1 MSIWK
6 IILSGFHLFLSAA
19 LVGQSPDLTFH
30 FVSTK
35 EGLNDNFI
43 SCIAQDKYGY
53 MWFGSLGGLNRYNG
67 KATKRYTKIP
77 GDSTSIPEGIPW
89 TIASD
94 AEGRLWTGFDFGL
107 YEYDFNKDNF
117 TRHDKF
123 NGIYIQKI
131 VAGIDKKLY
140 LLTSAGL
147 FIYEPVSKE
156 LTRLDSINTVI
167 KSNARNTLHMHKEN
181 LYIGSYN
188 GYIIYNVNTKSTE
201 YINIKTDKNFHAFK
215 MNIDKYGKVWLS
227 DITNLRVI
235 MFDPDAGKS
244 VIVSNDPYIQATGKG
259 STYNELV
266 CDHAGNTWITTSLTG
281 LLRANSLTGDLKYF
295 FNDSVQQGTSYHLL
309 TSAYISRDGI
319 VWVGGVNG
327 IIYFDPKDQLF
338 SSLYPLP
345 EGKLNAFGRA
355 MLEDRSGYL
364 WFTSS
369 NGISRFDPRT
379 GTYTTWRNE
388 PGNPD
393 QIYYNSVRGIAE
405 DDKGTIWIATGRGIN
420 SYTPG
425 ETHLRFYSMADSIPV
440 AFYFSANADSKGR
453 IWFGTKDYDGL
464 YYYTSTTGKFN
475 SIKNHPLLNQYAG
488 LGARIVFE
496 DSKKRLWISC
506 NGNGLIMA
514 DETTGQTRRW
524 FNNDSTKN
532 TIIGNTVIDI
542 KEDKKGI
549 IWVSTFNG
557 VTGIDLKNERYT
569 WLDDKTFF
577 NTNYTGPLVVDS
589 LNRLWI
595 GTANGLYVTDEQRR
609 AEGFFDESNGL
620 TGSSFTE
627 HSGYLLQNGQVM
639 MPTTKGFV
647 RFKPEL
653 FKPPAS
659 SYGFYISWI
668 DILDKRRYLSP
679 DKDLSISLKANEDFF
694 AIGLEAVNY
703 VNAAQTWFA
712 YKLEGFDDDWHFTQD
727 PKAVYTQVPGGSYTF
742 LYKATTNINN
752 WGNNEK
758 KLKIHIATV
767 FYKAKW
773 FWVTIG
779 ILLAALLLILYMFR
793 MNKQRQIHFLQSK
806 AQMLEKEK
814 ALVMFESLKQQL
826 NPHFLF
832 NSLSSLSGLI
842 ETDQQLAGNFLKQM
856 SKIYR
861 YILKSRDSEVVP
873 LKEEVEIVQT
883 YISLQKTRFKD
894 GLQVNINIDEDDLH
908 KKIPPVTLQ
917 NMVENAIKHNVIDV
931 DSPLLMDI
939 YVENEYLVVKNN
951 LQKKQVVESSN
962 KQGLSNL
969 RSLYK
974 YLSDKPLIIEEKGI
988 IFLIRIPLI

>member
-1 MSIWK
+1 M
-6 IILSGFHLFLSAA
+6 LATA
-19 LVGQSPDLTFH
+19 LIGQSPHMTFH
-30 FVSTK
+30 YVTTK

-43 SCIAQDKYGY
+43 SCITQDKYGY
-53 MWFGSLGGLNRYNG
+53 MWFGTLGGLNRYNG
-67 KATKRYTKIP
+67 KTTKRFTKIS

-89 TIASD
+89 TIESD
-94 AEGRLWTGFDFGL
+94 IEGRLWAGFDFGL
-107 YEYDFNKDNF
+107 YEYDFSKDIF
-117 TRHDKF
+117 IRHDKLK
-123 NGIYIQKI
+123 GIYIQKI
-131 VAGIDKKLY
+131 VAGPDKSLY
-140 LLTSAGL
+140 LLTGAGL
-147 FIYEPVSKE
+147 FIYQPVSKQ
-156 LTRLDSINTVI
+156 LTRLDLSNAVI
-167 KSNARNTLHMHKEN
+167 KDHPCNTLRIHKDN

-188 GYIIYNVNTKSTE
+188 GYMIYNVYTGQAAYTNV
-201 YINIKTDKNFHAFK
+201 KTDKNFHAFK
-215 MNIDKYGKVWLS
+215 LDIDTHGRVWLC
-227 DITNLRVI
+227 DITNLRLI
-235 MFDPDAGKS
+235 MFDPVTGKVS
-244 VIVSNDPYIQATGKG
+244 IVSDDPAVRATGKG
-259 STYNELV
+259 STYNDLV
-266 CDHAGNTWITTSLTG
+266 CDNTGNTWVTSSLTG
-281 LLRANSLTGDLKYF
+281 FIKTNSMTGALQFYF
-295 FNDSVQQGTSYHLL
+295 GPSEGSSNNIL
-309 TSAYISRDGI
+309 TSAFISKEGV
-319 VWVGGVNG
+319 VWMGGVNG

-355 MLEDRSGYL
+355 MLEDRSGNL

-369 NGISRFDPRT
+369 NGLSRFDPRT
-379 GTYTTWRNE
+379 GRYTTWRNE
-388 PGNPD
+388 PGKPE
-393 QIYYNSVRGIAE
+393 QIFYNSVRGIAE

-425 ETHLRFYSMADSIPV
+425 ETKLKFYSATDSIPI

-453 IWFGTKDYDGL
+453 VWFGTKDYDGL
-464 YYYTSTTGKFN
+464 YYYTSATGKFS
-475 SIKNHPLLNQYAG
+475 SIRDHPLLRQYRG

-506 NGNGLIMA
+506 NGNGLVMA
-514 DETTGQTRRW
+514 DEATGYTRRW
-524 FNNDSTKN
+524 FNNDSTRN

-542 KEDKKGI
+542 KEDKSGV

-557 VTGIDLKNERYT
+557 VTGIDIEKEKYT

-577 NTNYTGPLVVDS
+577 NTNYTGPLAIDS

-595 GTANGLYVTDEQRR
+595 GTANGLYVTDELRR
-609 AEGFFDESNGL
+609 AGGYFDESNGV

-627 HSGYLLQNGQVM
+627 HSGYLLQTGEIM

-647 RFKPEL
+647 RFKPES
-653 FKPPAS
+653 FKPQPS

-668 DILDKRRYLSP
+668 DILDKRRYLPP
-679 DKDLSISLKANEDFF
+679 DEDLSISLKPHEDFF
-694 AIGLEAVNY
+694 AIGLEAVNFI
-703 VNAAQTWFA
+703 NSAQTWFA
-712 YKLEGFDDDWHFTQD
+712 YKLEGFDDDWHYTQD
-727 PKAVYTQVPGGSYTF
+727 PKAVYTHVPGGSYTF
-742 LYKATTNINN
+742 LYKATSNINN
-752 WGNNEK
+752 WGNDEK
-758 KLKIHIATV
+758 KLAIHIATV

-773 FWVTIG
+773 FWIAVAV
-779 ILLAALLLILYMFR
+779 LLAALLLMLYRFR
-793 MNKQRQIHFLQSK
+793 MNKQRQIHSLHTK

-873 LKEEVEIVQT
+873 LQEEIDFVQT
-883 YISLQKTRFKD
+883 YINLQKTRFKN
-894 GLQVNINIDEDDLH
+894 GLQVNINIDENDLH

-917 NMVENAIKHNVIDV
+917 NMVENAIKHNIIDV
-931 DSPLLMDI
+931 DAPLVMDI
-939 YVENEYLVVKNN
+939 YTENGYLVVKNN

-974 YLSDKPLIIEEKGI
+974 YLSDKPLTIEEKDNSYS
-988 IFLIRIPLI
+988 IRIPLI

>member
-1 MSIWK
+1 M
-6 IILSGFHLFLSAA
+6 
-19 LVGQSPDLTFH
+19 
-30 FVSTK
+30 
-35 EGLNDNFI
+35 
-43 SCIAQDKYGY
+43 AQDKYGY
-53 MWFGSLGGLNRYNG
+53 MWFGTLGGLNRFNG
-67 KATKRYTKIP
+67 RTTKRFTKIP

-117 TRHDKF
+117 IRHDKL

-131 VAGIDKKLY
+131 AAGIDKKLY

-167 KSNARNTLHMHKEN
+167 KTHARNTLRMHKDN

-188 GYIIYNVNTKSTE
+188 GYIIYNVNTKSAE
-201 YINIKTDKNFHAFK
+201 YVNVKTDKNFHTFR
-215 MNIDKYGKVWLS
+215 MDIDKYGKAWLS

-235 MFDPDAGKS
+235 MFDPAAKKV
-244 VIVSNDPYIQATGKG
+244 VIVSNDPLIQATGKG

-266 CDHAGNTWITTSLTG
+266 CDKSGNTWITTSLTG
-281 LLRANSLTGDLKYF
+281 LLKVNSLTGSLQYF
-295 FNDSVQQGTSYHLL
+295 FNDSEGTDHHLL
-309 TSAYISRDGI
+309 TSAYISGDGI

-327 IIYFDPKDQLF
+327 IVYFDPEDQLF

-355 MLEDRSGYL
+355 MLEDRSGNL

-379 GTYTTWRNE
+379 DKYTTWRND
-388 PGNPD
+388 PGKTD

-425 ETHLRFYSMADSIPV
+425 ETRLRFYSMADSIPI

-464 YYYTSTTGKFN
+464 YYYTSATGKFS
-475 SIKNHPLLNQYAG
+475 SIKNHPLLRQYTG

-514 DETTGQTRRW
+514 DETKRQTRRW

-542 KEDKKGI
+542 KEDKQGI

-557 VTGIDLKNERYT
+557 VTGIDLENEKYT

-577 NTNYTGPLVVDS
+577 NTNYTGPLAVDS
-589 LNRLWI
+589 FNRLWI
-595 GTANGLYVTDEQRR
+595 GTASGLYVTDQLRKSES
-609 AEGFFDESNGL
+609 FFDESNGL

-627 HSGYLLQNGQVM
+627 HSGYRLRNGEIV

-647 RFKPEL
+647 RFRPEL
-653 FKPPAS
+653 FKPQPS
-659 SYGFYISWI
+659 SYGFYVSWI
-668 DILDKRRYLSP
+668 DILDKRKYLPP
-679 DKDLSISLKANEDFF
+679 DKDVSISLRSNEDFF

-703 VNAAQTWFA
+703 INSSQTWYA
-712 YKLEGFDDDWHFTQD
+712 YKLEGFDDDWHYTQD
-727 PKAVYTQVPGGSYTF
+727 PKAVYTHVPGGNYTF
-742 LYKATTNINN
+742 LYKATSNIND
-752 WGNNEK
+752 WGNDEK
-758 KLKIHIATV
+758 KLRIHIATV
-767 FYKAKW
+767 FYKANW
-773 FWVTIG
+773 FWITIG
-779 ILLAALLLILYMFR
+779 ILLAALLFTLYRFR
-793 MNKQRQIHFLQSK
+793 MNKQRQIHTLQSK

-842 ETDQQLAGNFLKQM
+842 ESDQQLAGNFLKQM

-861 YILKSRDSEVVP
+861 YILKSRDSEVVS
-873 LKEEVEIVQT
+873 LQEEADFVQT
-883 YISLQKTRFKD
+883 YINLQRTRFND
-894 GLQVNINIDEDDLH
+894 GLQVHININEDDLH
-908 KKIPPVTLQ
+908 RKIPPVTLQ
-917 NMVENAIKHNVIDV
+917 NMVENAIKHNIIDV
-931 DSPLLMDI
+931 ESPLVIEM
-939 YVENEYLVVKNN
+939 YTENGYIVVKNN

-969 RSLYK
+969 RSLYR
-974 YLSDKPLIIEEKGI
+974 YLTDKPLIIEERDDY
-988 IFLIRIPLI
+988 FLIRIPLI

>member
-1 MSIWK
+1 
-6 IILSGFHLFLSAA
+6 
-19 LVGQSPDLTFH
+19 
-30 FVSTK
+30 
-35 EGLNDNFI
+35 
-43 SCIAQDKYGY
+43 
-53 MWFGSLGGLNRYNG
+53 MWFGTLGGLNRYNG
-67 KATKRYTKIP
+67 KTTKRFTKIP

-89 TIASD
+89 TVASD

-107 YEYDFNKDNF
+107 YEYDFNNDNF
-117 TRHDKF
+117 IPHHKF
-123 NGIYIQKI
+123 KGIYIQKI
-131 VAGIDKKLY
+131 AAGTDKKLY

-147 FIYEPVSKE
+147 FSYEPVSKE

-167 KSNARNTLHMHKEN
+167 KSHARNTLRMHKGN

-188 GYIIYNVNTKSTE
+188 GYMIYDVNTKRAE
-201 YINIKTDKNFHAFK
+201 YINVKTDMNFQTFR
-215 MNIDKYGKVWLS
+215 MDIDKYGKVWLA

-235 MFDPDAGKS
+235 MFDPVTDKV
-244 VIVSNDPYIQATGKG
+244 VIVSNDPLIRATGKG
-259 STYNELV
+259 STYNDLV
-266 CDHAGNTWITTSLTG
+266 CDNSGNTWITTSLTG
-281 LLRANSLTGDLKYF
+281 LLKANSLTGNLQYF
-295 FNDSVQQGTSYHLL
+295 LNDSIQQGTSYNLL
-309 TSAYISRDGI
+309 TSAYISHDGI
-319 VWVGGVNG
+319 VWMGGVNG
-327 IIYFDPKDQLF
+327 IVYFDPQDQLF

-345 EGKLNAFGRA
+345 EGRLNSFGRA
-355 MLEDRSGYL
+355 MLEDRSGNL
-364 WFTSS
+364 WFATS
-369 NGISRFDPRT
+369 NGISRYDPGI

-388 PGNPD
+388 PGKSD
-393 QIYYNSVRGIAE
+393 RIYYNSVRGIAE
-405 DDKGTIWIATGRGIN
+405 DNNGIIWIATGRGIN

-425 ETHLRFYSMADSIPV
+425 EKQLRYYTIADSIPA

-453 IWFGTKDYDGL
+453 VWFGTKDYDGL
-464 YYYTSTTGKFN
+464 YFYTSVTGKFS
-475 SIKNHPLLNQYAG
+475 SIKDHPLLKQYTG

-514 DETTGQTRRW
+514 DEASGQTRRW

-542 KEDKKGI
+542 KEDKNGI

-557 VTGIDLKNERYT
+557 VTGIDLKNEKYT

-577 NTNYTGPLVVDS
+577 NTNYTGPLAIDS

-595 GTANGLYVTDEQRR
+595 GTANGLYVADEQRR
-609 AEGFFDESNGL
+609 AESFFDESNGL

-627 HSGYLLQNGQVM
+627 HSGYRLRSGEVM

-647 RFKPEL
+647 RFRAEL
-653 FKPPAS
+653 FKPKPSA
-659 SYGFYISWI
+659 YGYYISWI
-668 DILDKRRYLSP
+668 DVLDKRRYLAP
-679 DKDLSISLKANEDFF
+679 DKELSISLKPNEDFF

-703 VNAAQTWFA
+703 INSSQTWYA
-712 YKLEGFDDDWHFTQD
+712 YKLEGFDDDWHYTQD
-727 PKAVYTQVPGGSYTF
+727 PKAVYTHVPGGSYTF
-742 LYKATTNINN
+742 LYKATSNINN
-752 WGNNEK
+752 WSSDEK

-773 FWVTIG
+773 FWITVSV
-779 ILLAALLLILYMFR
+779 LLATLVIVLYRFR
-793 MNKQRQIHFLQSK
+793 MNKQRQIHSLQSK

-842 ETDQQLAGNFLKQM
+842 EADQHLAGIFLKQM

-873 LKEEVEIVQT
+873 VQEELEFVQA

-894 GLQVNINIDEDDLH
+894 GLQVYINIKEDDLH

-917 NMVENAIKHNVIDV
+917 NMVENAIKHNIIDVESPLVID
-931 DSPLLMDI
+931 M
-939 YVENEYLVVKNN
+939 YTENGYLVVKNN
-951 LQKKQVVESSN
+951 LQRKQVVESSN

-969 RSLYK
+969 RSLYR
-974 YLSDKPLIIEEKGI
+974 YLTDKPLIIEEQEDH
-988 IFLIRIPLI
+988 FLIRIPLI